1 MQTRHQVD
9 EAEPE
14 VVEDTVTCP
23 NCRMKSPNA
32 MYCLNCGYPLFT
44 DESDQEP
51 AKEPAKEEPAK
62 AEPAMED
69 PVKKEPAKPPQ
80 PERRADF
87 SLDEVKEE
95 IKKWSITPV
104 KSKAE
109 ERPPERLVRVDKIPK
124 RVAKPT
130 NAIKPRPV
138 EPSHHPVRRELE
150 AVPGVDIIKAVM
162 EELMK
167 SISLE
172 LWLVDLL
179 KEGKIDER
187 NFLRRFEVYE
197 ARSRQCMNRRNEI
210 LAHARDLEAQ
220 ERALNDARVGLQEL
234 EMRKTLGDVKRGEY
248 EVKAPA
254 LKWDIDNYEEEL
266 AQRRREIAN
275 LENVTWLVPQEEFAR
290 MKNTA
295 DECLRSMDALAK
307 SNGVSSRTATLVKDT
322 LSSTLSYLDELSSPR
337 KRPQ

>member
-1 MQTRHQVD
+1 VQTRHEVD
-9 EAEPE
+9 ESEPE

-32 MYCLNCGYPLFT
+32 MYCLNCGFPLFT
-44 DESDQEP
+44 DESDHESD
-51 AKEPAKEEPAK
+51 KEEP
-62 AEPAMED
+62 
-69 PVKKEPAKPPQ
+69 VKEPEREEAAKPPQ
-80 PERRADF
+80 PERFVDF
-87 SLDEVKEE
+87 NLEEVKEE
-95 IKKWSITPV
+95 IKKWTITPV

-109 ERPPERLVRVDKIPK
+109 ERSPDRMVRVDKVPN
-124 RVAKPT
+124 RVSKPT
-130 NAIKPRPV
+130 NGNKPRPV
-138 EPSHHPVRRELE
+138 EPSRQLVKRELE

-179 KEGKIDER
+179 KDGKIDER

-210 LAHARDLEAQ
+210 LTHARDLDAL

-254 LKWDIDNYEEEL
+254 LRWDIDNYEEEL

-275 LENVTWLVPQEEFAR
+275 LENVTWLVPQEEFTK
-290 MKNTA
+290 MKRVA

-307 SNGVSSRTATLVKDT
+307 SNGVSSRTATMVKDT

>member
-1 MQTRHQVD
+1 VQTRDEVD
-9 EAEPE
+9 EAQPE
-14 VVEDTVTCP
+14 VIEDTVTCP
-23 NCRMKSPNA
+23 NCRMKSPHT

-44 DESDQEP
+44 DESSSEP
-51 AKEPAKEEPAK
+51 EKE
-62 AEPAMED
+62 
-69 PVKKEPAKPPQ
+69 EPAKPPQ

-87 SLDEVKEE
+87 SLDEMKEE

-104 KSKAE
+104 KSKQAE
-109 ERPPERLVRVDKIPK
+109 EKPSERPVRADKIPM
-124 RVAKPT
+124 RVAKPPT
-130 NAIKPRPV
+130 AMKPRPV
-138 EPSHHPVRRELE
+138 EPSRQPVKREQE
-150 AVPGVDIIKAVM
+150 AVPGVDVIKAVM

-179 KEGKIDER
+179 REGKIDER

-210 LAHARDLEAQ
+210 LTHARDLEAL

-290 MKNTA
+290 MKNIA
-295 DECLRSMDALAK
+295 DECLRSMDALSK
-307 SNGVSSRTATLVKDT
+307 SNSVSSRTATMVKDI
-322 LSSTLSYLDELSSPR
+322 LSSTLSYLDELSSSK

>member
-1 MQTRHQVD
+1 VQTRHEVD
-9 EAEPE
+9 ESEPE
-14 VVEDTVTCP
+14 VIEDTVTCP

-51 AKEPAKEEPAK
+51 EKEELAKEEP
-62 AEPAMED
+62 
-69 PVKKEPAKPPQ
+69 VKEAAKPPQ
-80 PERRADF
+80 PERRPDF
-87 SLDEVKEE
+87 NLEEVKEE
-95 IKKWSITPV
+95 IKKWTITPV

-109 ERPPERLVRVDKIPK
+109 ERPPDRLVRVDKIPK
-124 RVAKPT
+124 RVSKPT
-130 NAIKPRPV
+130 NGIKPRPV
-138 EPSHHPVRRELE
+138 EPNHQPVKRELE

-210 LAHARDLEAQ
+210 LTHARDLDAL

-234 EMRKTLGDVKRGEY
+234 EMRKSLGDVKRGEY

-275 LENVTWLVPQEEFAR
+275 LENVTWLVPQEEFTR
-290 MKNTA
+290 MKRVA

-307 SNGVSSRTATLVKDT
+307 SNGVSSRIATMVKDT